1 MMVKS
6 IRKFEKALGE
16 IKYKLIEKIKK
27 NKIFFCSL
35 FVAKYIE
42 DGETFTEEN
51 IRSIRAGYGLH
62 ALVFKGYYRTE
73 GNKKY

>member
-16 IKYKLIEKIKK
+16 IKYELTERIKK
-27 NKIFFCSL
+27 NKIFSCSL
-35 FVAKYIE
+35 FVVKDIK

-51 IRSIRAGYGLH
+51 I
-62 ALVFKGYYRTE
+62 AL
-73 GNKKY
+73 